1 MLQHALEV
9 LTRCEQPQNRV
20 GWDPELSGVPPELAT
35 SDAQDN
41 SVHTVAGTVWHYSK
55 HAGRLAQRQ
64 SLVSDPI
71 LSDLIRSYPIRSDP
85 I

>member
-1 MLQHALEV
+1 VLQHALEV

-64 SLVSDPI
+64 SREPGAA
-71 LSDLIRSYPIRSDP
+71 
-85 I
+85 